1 LARPTHVVINRH
13 AMAHNLGIVRKRAPQ
28 SRVLAM
34 IKANAYGHGIA
45 AAVNAFA
52 DADAFGVASADEAR
66 AIRELGC
73 DKRIVLLQGV
83 FSSDELQ
90 FARQHHCDIVVHSHW
105 QLKMLEQADQIQA
118 LQCWLKINTGM
129 NRLGFSLQD
138 VPSAFQLLSRLT
150 KTPIVMSHF
159 ATADEPNSAFMQQQV
174 ARFQAV
180 CADLRAPL
188 SLANSAAILSRS
200 DLALDWV
207 RPGIMLYGI
216 APFAQRTGHEFALQP
231 AMQCFSQI
239 QAIQQCQAGAQVGY
253 GGRFICQRDSKIAV
267 VPIGYGD
274 GYPRY
279 ATDQTPAA
287 VNGKNVRLAGRISM
301 DMLTLD
307 VTDHACEEG
316 DLVELW
322 GDNIAI
328 EAVAY
333 HAATIPYELI
343 CQITPRV
350 RRMVI

>member
-1 LARPTHVVINRH
+1 MARPTHVVINRH
-13 AMAHNLGIVRKRAPQ
+13 ALAHNLAVVRKLVPQ

-34 IKANAYGHGIA
+34 LKANAYGHGIS
-45 AAVNAFA
+45 AAVSAFA
-52 DADAFGVASADEAR
+52 DADAFAVASVEEAR

-90 FARQHHCDIVVHSHW
+90 FACHNYCDIVVHSHW
-105 QLKMLEQADQIQA
+105 QLSMLQQADQLHD

-138 VPSAFQLLSRLT
+138 VPTVFKTLTQLT
-150 KTPIVMSHF
+150 KIPIVMSHF
-159 ATADEPNSAFMQQQV
+159 ATADEPNSAFMQQQI

-180 CADLRAPL
+180 CADLRAPQ
-188 SLANSAAILSRS
+188 SLANSAALLTRP

-207 RPGIMLYGI
+207 RPGIILYGI
-216 APFAQRTGHEFALQP
+216 SPFAQRTGKEFNCQP
-231 AMQCFSQI
+231 AMQCFSQV
-239 QAIQQCQAGAQVGY
+239 QAIQHCQASAQVGY
-253 GGRFICQRDSKIAV
+253 GGRFTCQRESKIAV
-267 VPIGYGD
+267 VPMGYGD

-279 ATDQTPAA
+279 ATDETPAA
-287 VNGKNVRLAGRISM
+287 INGKRVLLAGRISM

-307 VTDHACEEG
+307 VTDHACEQG

-322 GDNIAI
+322 GDNIAV
-328 EAVAY
+328 EEVAY
-333 HAATIPYELI
+333 HAATIPYELV